1 VLGVGLFLIVRPFVP
16 PTQVA
21 LPVTVL
27 VNATLALPFAYR
39 LLLPQARAMEA
50 DYGRL
55 AASLGLTGLARLRL
69 LVLPR
74 LRRPL
79 GFAGGLVAALSMGD
93 LGVIALFAG
102 EAEATLPLVV
112 QRLQGAYRVEAAA
125 GASLVLVASA
135 LALFAAFDWWGRHAE
150 A

>member
-1 VLGVGLFLIVRPFVP
+1 MVQPFAP
-16 PTQVA
+16 PTRLA

-50 DYGRL
+50 NYGRL

-69 LVLPR
+69 LILPR

-79 GFAGGLVAALSMGD
+79 GFAAGLVAALSMGD

-102 EAEATLPLVV
+102 EAEATLPLVI

-135 LALFAAFDWWGRHAE
+135 LALFAAFDRWGRHAE
-150 A
+150 P